1 MKRLPEW
8 EIFRK
13 RDLFFRFFIVV
24 FSVSAAAVASVWF
37 CRLFHLAANAYV
49 GQDAEFWYPRLFSD
63 FTQVAYYS
71 VRRDAYLLEGGSSY
85 SAIALLFMLPFA
97 LIFRQDLAATE
108 YSAVWVE
115 PNMQILASW
124 RFWLAFALY
133 QAFAYLLLY
142 LLSRKLLPGR
152 GGGLF
157 ACFAAS
163 AGTIYTFLRGNT
175 LLVMLSLVLLFL
187 LWYKSERAWK
197 REVALLAFAA
207 AGAMKLYPLFF
218 VAFLLHDRKWLSA
231 VRGMLYFLLLYFL
244 PVLFYEGG
252 LIAYLDNLSAF
263 VGGENHM
270 GDVSNI
276 AIASVLYKIFGLF
289 FTEIPG
295 WAEWLCVGA
304 GGLFLLFA
312 ASAAV
317 VTDSPLRRG
326 LLSLCAVTLVPPV
339 SYFYVVIFA
348 LIPAAEYLKNYEER
362 TPRENSR
369 FVLIFLAF
377 GFYPIYAAYCF
388 IVASALLIFLGV
400 ACVVKTFRERE
411 FANYFSQ
418 LFKKIRKDEEN
429 A

>member
-1 MKRLPEW
+1 MKRIPDWKL
-8 EIFRK
+8 FRE
-13 RDLFFRFFIVV
+13 RDSFFRFIIAF
-24 FSVSAAAVASVWF
+24 FSVSAAAVALVWL
-37 CRLFHLAANAYV
+37 CRLFQLAANAYV

-97 LIFRQDLAATE
+97 LIFRQDLSAVE
-108 YSAVWVE
+108 YSAAWVE

-124 RFWLAFALY
+124 RFWVAFALY

-157 ACFAAS
+157 ACFMAS
-163 AGTIYTFLRGNT
+163 AGTIYTLLRGNT
-175 LLVMLSLVLLFL
+175 LLVMLALVLLFL
-187 LWYKSERAWK
+187 IWYRSERAWK
-197 REVALLAFAA
+197 REAALLAFAA

-218 VAFLLHDRKWLSA
+218 VAFLLHDRKWLA
-231 VRGMLYFLLLYFL
+231 AGRGGLYFLLLYFL
-244 PVLFYEGG
+244 PFFFYEGG
-252 LIAYLDNLSAF
+252 FAAYLGNMSAF
-263 VGGENHM
+263 IGGENHIR
-270 GDVSNI
+270 DISNI
-276 AIASVLYKIFGLF
+276 SFASALCKILGLF
-289 FTEIPG
+289 FPEVPV

-312 ASAAV
+312 AASAV

-326 LLSLCAVTLVPPV
+326 ILSLCAVALVPPV

-369 FVLIFLAF
+369 FVLILLAL

-418 LFKKIRKDEEN
+418 LFKKIRKDEDN